1 MRCERCGSGIISGRT
16 ECHIC
21 GAPVAAAPVKVKE
34 PEVVV
39 APAAD
44 APLPTSEI
52 EAGIPGITMAHPSD
66 PMGIGAAP
74 PPSMGGGMRVSL
86 TGEVFEAAPAPM
98 PLRPPSGTGPRPPAP
113 RPGAPTKGKQREYLG
128 EDDAIP
134 KGNPIV
140 AVLLLIVLL
149 GAGGGGGWW
158 WWSKKQA
165 PVTAVKQMMDSA
177 KVGNWRAAMEHVD
190 FGALEGLAG
199 GHEQLMNRIT
209 TGITATGTKV
219 LDYRIEEFKMED
231 NVASVKVWQK
241 EETMGQTKEETQTLK
256 LKEVSGKWKVD
267 FGSMMPQAAGAGGG
281 GGGR

>member
-1 MRCERCGSGIISGRT
+1 
-16 ECHIC
+16 
-21 GAPVAAAPVKVKE
+21 
-34 PEVVV
+34 
-39 APAAD
+39 
-44 APLPTSEI
+44 
-52 EAGIPGITMAHPSD
+52 
-66 PMGIGAAP
+66 
-74 PPSMGGGMRVSL
+74 
-86 TGEVFEAAPAPM
+86 
-98 PLRPPSGTGPRPPAP
+98 
-113 RPGAPTKGKQREYLG
+113 LG